1 MVLQGLGGCDKGLA
15 ATNGYQS
22 QCVAVAFT
30 GVLLCS
36 IEANLQRNFCLVFFF
51 LIIFIPYEV
60 FFFFLQICNS
70 QPVFRGS
77 V

>member
-1 MVLQGLGGCDKGLA
+1 MLQGLGGCDKGLA

-36 IEANLQRNFCLVFFF
+36 IEANLQRNFCL
-51 LIIFIPYEV
+51 
-60 FFFFLQICNS
+60 FFFFFNHFYSL
-70 QPVFRGS
+70 
-77 V
+77 